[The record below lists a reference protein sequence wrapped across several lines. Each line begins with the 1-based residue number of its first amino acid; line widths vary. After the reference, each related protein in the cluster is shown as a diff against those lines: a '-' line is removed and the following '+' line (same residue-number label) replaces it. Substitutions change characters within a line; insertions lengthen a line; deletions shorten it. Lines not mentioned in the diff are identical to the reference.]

1 MNLDSV
7 FFVVNIRSRQG
18 MSDGISCFFY
28 KNRTALMDM
37 FSTTQYQQ
45 PSYAIKNSGVS
56 AKQYF
61 EYVKNKFSPAIW
73 ENMRGL

>member
-28 KNRTALMDM
+28 KNRNFAAFFELFVER
-37 FSTTQYQQ
+37 FSTFAQM
-45 PSYAIKNSGVS
+45 SRL
-56 AKQYF
+56 F
-61 EYVKNKFSPAIW
+61 
-73 ENMRGL
+73 